1 MKDNIRGM
9 GLVRKVMAKL
19 ASNSMALKG
28 KLRAIEARLI
38 IFYLLRDKKVLS
50 LGSNVSQKLKNH
62 SRQEKYLNQTNAVDS
77 NTIVL
82 RNSVNTSNNTKRLA
96 KAPEEEEQE
105 QEDKLMYPW
114 LDDANNK
121 EERDYSNSM
130 DRHGKQL
137 RLEDDVDHMA
147 DLFIQRFHQQMRLQ
161 RLNS

>member
-9 GLVRKVMAKL
+9 GLMRKVMAKL

-28 KLRAIEARLI
+28 KLRAIETRLI

-50 LGSNVSQKLKNH
+50 LGSNVSHKLKNQ
-62 SRQEKYLNQTNAVDS
+62 SRHEKYLNQTNAFDN
-77 NTIVL
+77 NTMVL
-82 RNSVNTSNNTKRLA
+82 HNSVITSTNREQLA
-96 KAPEEEEQE
+96 KAPEEEEVS
-105 QEDKLMYPW
+105 LMCPV
-114 LDDANNK
+114 LDDVNNK
-121 EERDYSNSM
+121 EEEKDYSNAV

-137 RLEDDVDHMA
+137 RLEDDVDLMA